1 MLSSSALP
9 ASRLFP
15 APKVPFDTEMAVVTA
30 GNVAFEEIGG
40 VTYVAAEDGP
50 SHPRYALVRTT
61 LAIDPV
67 DAAHAMVT
75 RLSWRSPGAAIPTQ
89 RVIVVED
96 GASVDAMAPV
106 LADAGLRRERVT
118 YFAVRTHELT
128 RGGAQLE
135 LEALIGDEAWR
146 LWASV
151 EREIFSEAD
160 ATLDGEATARFTEAQ
175 LDRSVQFKR
184 KQQRESPPIRRYVA
198 RLPASQ
204 RSSSEPVAMIG
215 YAPFGACDMGIGAP
229 GPLARLRDVA
239 VRAQHR
245 RRGVGAALLRGLA
258 ARVIDE
264 CNATQLLIGG
274 VAGPAAAL
282 YRKIGARAID
292 GCTMF
297 SGYLG

>member
-1 MLSSSALP
+1 MLASSVLP

-30 GNVAFEEIGG
+30 GNVAFQEIGG

-67 DAAHAMVT
+67 DAAHAIVT
-75 RLSWRSPGAAIPTQ
+75 RLSWRSPGPAIPTQ

-96 GASVDAMAPV
+96 GASVESMAPV
-106 LADAGLRRERVT
+106 FANAGLRRERIT
-118 YFAVRTHELT
+118 FFGARTHELA
-128 RGGAQLE
+128 RGTQLE
-135 LEALIGDEAWR
+135 LEPLIGDDAWR

-151 EREIFSEAD
+151 EREVLAEAI
-160 ATLDGEATARFTEAQ
+160 APEALTEAQ

-184 KQQRESPPIRRYVA
+184 KQQRESPPIRRFVA
-198 RLPASQ
+198 RLPAAQ
-204 RSSSEPVAMIG
+204 GGSSEPIAMIG
-215 YAPFGACDMGIGAP
+215 YAPFGACDLGLGAP
-229 GPLARLRDVA
+229 GVLARLRDVA
-239 VRAQHR
+239 VRASHR

-282 YRKIGARAID
+282 YRRIGARALD
-292 GCTMF
+292 GCTIF
-297 SGYLG
+297 SGRLG